1 MSKFF
6 KLLAKISYVLI
17 LILVVLFIAVRRI
30 NNNFTLNIIKHKTHY
45 DSKNIFQKIS
55 MDVLSLR
62 AKTNDTIA
70 MVNLGIILSSKY
82 YTDTPDPSYSVKLWK
97 KVAQKGNSHAQYL
110 LGVSYCD
117 GIGGLIKDKK
127 EYFKWLKKY

>member
-45 DSKNIFQKIS
+45 DSKNIFQKR
-55 MDVLSLR
+55 L
-62 AKTNDTIA
+62 
-70 MVNLGIILSSKY
+70 
-82 YTDTPDPSYSVKLWK
+82 
-97 KVAQKGNSHAQYL
+97 H
-110 LGVSYCD
+110 
-117 GIGGLIKDKK
+117 
-127 EYFKWLKKY
+127 